1 MPLRDP
7 TTIITW
13 NANGLIPRIKGDL
26 DALRAMVRDR
36 DPDVVC
42 LQEARV
48 KAYTS
53 NPKAKVSSSDR
64 RMRGR
69 PLGDEWRGALEKA
82 LTSPPLAAY
91 HAFWSLANGRAAGTL
106 MLVHKRVG
114 KPKVVNA
121 LAAARAG
128 WGAGAAGAAGTAG
141 AAGGSNSAGSG
152 GGNGGG
158 GSSSSRS
165 SSTSSSSKISGG
177 GGVNLKEHHP
187 EGRIQYASFATL
199 DVLNTYSPNRGW
211 SQERIAIRR
220 QWDEDM
226 IAFLAARKQ
235 AMEGPG
241 EGMGGTAVAS
251 PIPTASVATA
261 ATAASSASSSS
272 SAASSSSSSS
282 TSAPPRSSSEKR
294 GFVWTGDLNVAHTK
308 DDSTDDEFF
317 RGEWDRDGRRFKSKE
332 EYDAGK
338 CNS

>member
-1 MPLRDP
+1 
-7 TTIITW
+7 
-13 NANGLIPRIKGDL
+13 
-26 DALRAMVRDR
+26 MVRDR

-128 WGAGAAGAAGTAG
+128 WGAAAVGAAGTAG
-141 AAGGSNSAGSG
+141 AAGGSNSAGSGMGGGTGGGSSGGGGFVGGGGG

-241 EGMGGTAVAS
+241 EGMEGTAVAS
-251 PIPTASVATA
+251 PTPTASVATA